1 MQGYLASSLTPPESE
16 EELLDWGGQLV
27 QDSFGGNPGLRAE
40 RGRLQETA
48 TGYYRSSPLIF
59 ACDGGRAEVEIY
71 HLPGQTSMVELP
83 RGLEDFSLHV
93 VTSNA
98 LTSTELM
105 LSSWEWGGWKKLRT
119 EELKKVH
126 QHVGWRKLYDPEL
139 NKFLVSHRDGS
150 VNDEETEGH
159 LGNLTLVYSGEM
171 PMEWLEVKGRLPT
184 QLLLLL
190 RCHSGSPGYS
200 ETKLRYSYTGAA
212 PCASPAPQ
220 GCAGLN
226 TSEALEALDAWRAW
240 AHARYGS
247 WVMPRGLRWC
257 WWKVVEVPGTVLVAP
272 LAKQG
277 LLPWSRFEAFWG
289 HMPEAPRWQPAAH
302 LLDHNRDHCL
312 SRREFDHA
320 FGGHTRLPRVRGV
333 RVGGWEEMQLLTAAW
348 VTLTLCA
355 CWLVICRLQISRG
368 REPAY
373 APVPSVEDL
382 PPNPPE
388 KVELPEKAAER
399 WIAAGELPPAPDHT
413 HLLDHPAPPPR
424 KRWLNEHPPGTFG
437 SLLAQSREK
446 GDQKMALGLSLYDG
460 QRSLL
465 HCVLT
470 LQLCGRVDGRHEV
483 DRCSEGGTEC
493 EFSGGPSGEPHKIG
507 YLQSANVC
515 GRIVTSTF
523 WGCVAQRY
531 GPKPVLLCA
540 LFSILLGSIL
550 FGFCTNLAAAMGV
563 RFLFLG
569 VLNGWPALFGPC
581 AAACAGDHRQTE
593 VLGFILAAGSG
604 MQLVGPSIGGWT
616 YGWVPSFPAV
626 LPSTIGCVLTVVAL
640 ALFARVHRA
649 FGTSGASASA
659 EGSVG
664 SPSKS
669 RGAQR
674 SVLCQWP
681 VPLVLW
687 MRLCNGFAL
696 FGLFE
701 ATPLWLISDRE
712 LGGLGMSDA
721 WQVEK
726 TKVHSETVVRSLI
739 YFPYVLPTCTK
750 RFGCRTC
757 AALMSVIA
765 CGLAIA
771 LPFARSMPLVNVLH
785 MLASSSFQSQAALNV
800 SFTNNAAGTEG
811 RALVT
816 GVAVTC
822 ETLGK
827 ASAPVVMSYLFA
839 GFLRHYG
846 EAGHGLVFFIMA
858 ALSVMELL
866 CTLCL
871 PSSVEDAWEHERV
884 PVEHDPVPAEKVLPA
899 KIGLENP
906 EMNALHRRLEALGH
920 GAMVLQLLALSGE
933 EIEVELADAQSI
945 KDVILDAAAVDQK
958 TTPNAI
964 HLRARVATKL
974 GCEPACVLLVPSGST
989 EVVKDNQM
997 VETYNALTVIN
1008 QSFDSRLI
1016 RSLAE
1021 WPLRAVK
1028 SCVAF

>member
-1 MQGYLASSLTPPESE
+1 MAKSREG
-16 EELLDWGGQLV
+16 DV
-27 QDSFGGNPGLRAE
+27 AE
-40 RGRLQETA
+40 A
-48 TGYYRSSPLIF
+48 P
-59 ACDGGRAEVEIY
+59 
-71 HLPGQTSMVELP
+71 LP
-83 RGLEDFSLHV
+83 RWHLAFLCMMDSAHFYTVCSLFS
-93 VTSNA
+93 
-98 LTSTELM
+98 
-105 LSSWEWGGWKKLRT
+105 
-119 EELKKVH
+119 
-126 QHVGWRKLYDPEL
+126 Y
-139 NKFLVSHRDGS
+139 
-150 VNDEETEGH
+150 
-159 LGNLTLVYSGEM
+159 
-171 PMEWLEVKGRLPT
+171 
-184 QLLLLL
+184 
-190 RCHSGSPGYS
+190 
-200 ETKLRYSYTGAA
+200 
-212 PCASPAPQ
+212 
-220 GCAGLN
+220 AG
-226 TSEALEALDAWRAW
+226 
-240 AHARYGS
+240 
-247 WVMPRGLRWC
+247 V
-257 WWKVVEVPGTVLVAP
+257 
-272 LAKQG
+272 
-277 LLPWSRFEAFWG
+277 
-289 HMPEAPRWQPAAH
+289 
-302 LLDHNRDHCL
+302 
-312 SRREFDHA
+312 
-320 FGGHTRLPRVRGV
+320 
-333 RVGGWEEMQLLTAAW
+333 LTADMKW
-348 VTLTLCA
+348 T
-355 CWLVICRLQISRG
+355 
-368 REPAY
+368 
-373 APVPSVEDL
+373 EDT
-382 PPNPPE
+382 NS
-388 KVELPEKAAER
+388 
-399 WIAAGELPPAPDHT
+399 AGFVA
-413 HLLDHPAPPPR
+413 
-424 KRWLNEHPPGTFG
+424 
-437 SLLAQSREK
+437 
-446 GDQKMALGLSLYDG
+446 
-460 QRSLL
+460 
-465 HCVLT
+465 
-470 LQLCGRVDGRHEV
+470 
-483 DRCSEGGTEC
+483 
-493 EFSGGPSGEPHKIG
+493 G

-626 LPSTIGCVLTVVAL
+626 LPSTIGCVLTVVPLRSARSSSPIDARIVQCAARSAFGSDQTLRGAPRRAPRARARPITSSTGELRDPVGVAL

-712 LGGLGMSDA
+712 LGGLGMS
-721 WQVEK
+721 EK
-726 TKVHSETVVRSLI
+726 AVGSLLSRSALWSLI

-906 EMNALHRRLEALGH
+906 EMNALHRRVSE
-920 GAMVLQLLALSGE
+920 
-933 EIEVELADAQSI
+933 
-945 KDVILDAAAVDQK
+945 
-958 TTPNAI
+958 
-964 HLRARVATKL
+964 
-974 GCEPACVLLVPSGST
+974 
-989 EVVKDNQM
+989 
-997 VETYNALTVIN
+997 
-1008 QSFDSRLI
+1008 
-1016 RSLAE
+1016 
-1021 WPLRAVK
+1021 
-1028 SCVAF
+1028 